1 MIWLNEQ
8 VAVSG
13 EEISEDNWEALSAE
27 TGISAV
33 VNLRHE
39 YQDVFSSP
47 LPAAY
52 LWLPVTD
59 FTDPTMEQLLTGARF
74 IDTVVHSGGKVL
86 IHCKLGIGRS
96 PTLAAAYLVWT
107 RRSVDEALRILKER
121 SAGISQPIVNRQTL
135 QEFASFLNEK
145 TSRRYHS

>member
-1 MIWLNEQ
+1 MIWLSEQ

-13 EEISEDNWEALSAE
+13 EEISEDNWAALSAE
-27 TGISAV
+27 TGITAV
-33 VNLRHE
+33 VNLRYE

-47 LPAAY
+47 LPVAY

-59 FTDPTMEQLLTGARF
+59 FTDPTLEQLFTGAQF
-74 IDTVVHSGGKVL
+74 IETSVRSGNKVL

-107 RRSVDEALRILKER
+107 RCSADEALRIIKER
-121 SAGISQPIVNRQTL
+121 SAGISQPIVDRRTL

-145 TSRRYHS
+145 ASPR

>member
-1 MIWLNEQ
+1 MIWLSEQ

-13 EEISEDNWEALSAE
+13 EEISENNWAVLTARSGF
-27 TGISAV
+27 TAV

-47 LPAAY
+47 LPVAY

-59 FTDPTMEQLLTGARF
+59 FTDPTLEQLFMGSQF
-74 IDTVVHSGGKVL
+74 IDTAVRAGNKVL

-107 RRSVDEALRILKER
+107 GCPVDEALRIIKER
-121 SAGISQPIVNRQTL
+121 SAGISQPIVDHRTL
-135 QEFASFLNEK
+135 HEFASFLDEK
-145 TSRRYHS
+145 ASFG